1 MTLVPGIK
9 CKIISRKRA
18 EKCSSSHQTQKG
30 DVWMPIFD
38 RQELAELKALKI
50 SPKKLPCG
58 H

>member
-1 MTLVPGIK
+1 MMLVPGIE
-9 CKIISRKRA
+9 CKIICKKP
-18 EKCSSSHQTQKG
+18 EEHSSSHQIQKG
-30 DVWMPIFD
+30 EVLMLIFD